1 MLLVSVSQ
9 AIANCADAGSV
20 DGQKLI
26 LIQMDVDVNSRRASA
41 AVGEG
46 QRKEEE
52 EVVGP
57 NGKIRITGG
66 DGENF
71 GFCRPGDED
80 CG

>member
-1 MLLVSVSQ
+1 
-9 AIANCADAGSV
+9 
-20 DGQKLI
+20 
-26 LIQMDVDVNSRRASA
+26 MDVDVNSRRASA
-41 AVGEG
+41 VGEG
-46 QRKEEE
+46 QREEE

-66 DGENF
+66 DGESF